1 MLGSGRAG
9 QAQSRASWPPK
20 CTYERTS
27 VPPETHS
34 EGVEAV
40 AQSKLAFVALEA
52 GISRASSGEVPG
64 R

>member
-1 MLGSGRAG
+1 MGAG
-9 QAQSRASWPPK
+9 APGLAQSRASWPPK
-20 CTYERTS
+20 CANQRAN
-27 VPPETHS
+27 VPPKTHS

-52 GISRASSGEVPG
+52 GISRARSGEVPG